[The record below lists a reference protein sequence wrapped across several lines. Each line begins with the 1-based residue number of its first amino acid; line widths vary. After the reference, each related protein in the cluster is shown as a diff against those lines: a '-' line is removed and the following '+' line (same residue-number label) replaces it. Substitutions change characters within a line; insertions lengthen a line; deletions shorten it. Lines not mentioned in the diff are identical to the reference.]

1 LISYTVNYQPREG
14 FERSAPHIIG
24 LVKLEEGLELVAPL
38 VDVDPD
44 ELREGME
51 VRACLRR
58 AVSDSSTGIIQ
69 YIIKFGP
76 ARNGD

>member
-1 LISYTVNYQPREG
+1 
-14 FERSAPHIIG
+14 
-24 LVKLEEGLELVAPL
+24 
-38 VDVDPD
+38 VDPD

-76 ARNGD
+76 ARNGDEEIVEGNKGRDRVSPLGTVSGT